1 MEVTKIWYIR
11 VDYNFFP
18 LSNDPIFALQK
29 TIEVL
34 DFGVDFAAPTVVQ
47 SIELPSKLEHH
58 SCVVIKGKE
67 DNPTVFICKI

>member
-1 MEVTKIWYIR
+1 MI
-11 VDYNFFP
+11 FS

-34 DFGVDFAAPTVVQ
+34 DFGVDFAAPTVQ
-47 SIELPSKLEHH
+47 SIELPSELEHH